1 MFLKEKSPK
10 TRNHAPPEATWIN
23 KGLLEASECFSCE
36 NRIDHIPGEFIV
48 KILCRDPCHKKM
60 KSNIEIN
67 DDALEKRSFINMVR
81 FYKDKLLQV
90 LDGVKAKKIFKD
102 SECKYLRQHGI
113 LDYVEN
119 SWILTKKAK
128 STLLMRFL

>member
-1 MFLKEKSPK
+1 MFIEEESFK
-10 TRNHAPPEATWIN
+10 TRNQASPEATWIN
-23 KGLLEASECFSCE
+23 KGLIEASECFSCE

-48 KILCRDPCHKKM
+48 KILCMDPCSRND
-60 KSNIEIN
+60 KSNLEIN
-67 DDALEKRSFINMVR
+67 GDALEKRSFLNMVR
-81 FYKDKLLQV
+81 FNRDKLLRV

-102 SECKYLRQHGI
+102 SERKNLRQHGI
-113 LDYVEN
+113 LDYIDN